1 MSALSAVDIERCNVK
16 KQRVIFQAWNH
27 IFDPLSPEIQLERAS
42 RRDSKDFKDI
52 QAIMDAQMS
61 RQDKCQRAD
70 WIFDNS
76 LSIDSI
82 APRVQKLHQ
91 TFIDQ
96 ASKFR

>member
-1 MSALSAVDIERCNVK
+1 
-16 KQRVIFQAWNH
+16 
-27 IFDPLSPEIQLERAS
+27 
-42 RRDSKDFKDI
+42 
-52 QAIMDAQMS
+52 MDAQMS